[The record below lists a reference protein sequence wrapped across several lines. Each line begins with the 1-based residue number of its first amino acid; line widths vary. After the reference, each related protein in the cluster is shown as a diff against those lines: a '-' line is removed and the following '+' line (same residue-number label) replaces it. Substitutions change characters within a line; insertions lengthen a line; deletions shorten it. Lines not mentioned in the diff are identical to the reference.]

1 MSDLSIKIT
10 ALVFLMLLLITF
22 VILIRRLINK
32 NENEI
37 KLSEVILG
45 TIFAFSIGKGAYQ
58 TDVSKSPNTMLGVL
72 IIASFFISVLFLI
85 LLAVTIVP
93 TDRLIL

>member
-1 MSDLSIKIT
+1 MSDLSIKIAT
-10 ALVFLMLLLITF
+10 LVFLMTLLITF

-45 TIFAFSIGKGAYQ
+45 TILALSIGKGAGQ
-58 TDVSKSPNTMLGVL
+58 TEVSKSSNTMIGVL
-72 IIASFFISVLFLI
+72 IIATFFISVLFLI
-85 LLAVTIVP
+85 LFAVTIVP
-93 TDRLIL
+93 ADRLML